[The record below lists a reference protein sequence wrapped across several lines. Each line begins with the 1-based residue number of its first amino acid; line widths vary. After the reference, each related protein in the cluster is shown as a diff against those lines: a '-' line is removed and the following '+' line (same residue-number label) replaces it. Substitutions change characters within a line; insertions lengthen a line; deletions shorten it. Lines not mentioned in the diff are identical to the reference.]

1 MVQVARY
8 LYSPCSMSNMFDSRL
23 WGINK
28 DLKLLVLLRAA
39 TVCWTIWLHQ
49 NDIVFEEKNMTNSLQ
64 VVQLV
69 IHWLHI

>member
-1 MVQVARY
+1 
-8 LYSPCSMSNMFDSRL
+8 MSNMFDSRL

-39 TVCWTIWLHQ
+39 TVCWMIWLHQ